1 MRYGIIDVGSNTI
14 RLIIFELKGTEI
26 KIILKEKELSVILS
40 FIQNGN
46 LMEEGLERLLK
57 VLNRFAK
64 ICELLGCA
72 EVFCF
77 ATASLRKVDNS
88 VYVVSEMKKI
98 VENTEIITGEQEAY

>member
-46 LMEEGLERLLK
+46 LMEEGLERLLLK
-57 VLNRFAK
+57 SVNYLDVQKYSVLQ
-64 ICELLGCA
+64 LLHL
-72 EVFCF
+72 E
-77 ATASLRKVDNS
+77 K
-88 VYVVSEMKKI
+88 
-98 VENTEIITGEQEAY
+98 